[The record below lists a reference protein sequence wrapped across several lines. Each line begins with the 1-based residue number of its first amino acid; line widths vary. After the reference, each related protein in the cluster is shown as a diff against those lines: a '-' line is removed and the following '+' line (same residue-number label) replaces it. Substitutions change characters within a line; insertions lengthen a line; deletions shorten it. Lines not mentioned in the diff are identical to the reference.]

1 MEREK
6 PAVRLTAEG
15 RPDLR
20 QASPEGV
27 AYALAH
33 ITERP
38 LTQVARRAGLS
49 LSTVYRL
56 ARQAGAPLDGGRD
69 RKREG
74 VERLIARLYPHM
86 TASEVARETG
96 MAKSTVNR
104 WARRLGV
111 AHSPETLE
119 RIAREQAARRAKSWT
134 AETAR
139 KRAEA
144 ARRAKSWTAETARK
158 RAEATRRR
166 RRMDELRILS
176 GQPQET
182 RFRFKRMPRRCYK
195 AIWHYVNHRGYFQ
208 VDGEPYSLYY
218 DGQTRRTP
226 LEDRAAAKHGLRFL
240 PADGEDGEE
249 PPGD

>member
-1 MEREK
+1 MELYTEREK
-6 PAVRLTAEG
+6 PAVRLTAAG

-86 TASEVARETG
+86 TASEIARETG
-96 MAKSTVNR
+96 MCKSTVNH

-119 RIAREQAARRAKSWT
+119 RIAREQAARRAT
-134 AETAR
+134 A
-139 KRAEA
+139 
-144 ARRAKSWTAETARK
+144 WTAETARK

-226 LEDRAAAKHGLRFL
+226 LEDRAAARHGLRFL

>member
-1 MEREK
+1 MELYTEREK

-74 VERLIARLYPHM
+74 GGHQ
-86 TASEVARETG
+86 ETPQDG
-96 MAKSTVNR
+96 
-104 WARRLGV
+104 
-111 AHSPETLE
+111 
-119 RIAREQAARRAKSWT
+119 
-134 AETAR
+134 
-139 KRAEA
+139 RAENP
-144 ARRAKSWTAETARK
+144 
-158 RAEATRRR
+158 
-166 RRMDELRILS
+166 LRPAPGDAPPLQADAPQVLQ
-176 GQPQET
+176 GHLALRQPQGLL
-182 RFRFKRMPRRCYK
+182 P
-195 AIWHYVNHRGYFQ
+195 G
-208 VDGEPYSLYY
+208 

-226 LEDRAAAKHGLRFL
+226 LEDRAAARHGLRFL

>member
-1 MEREK
+1 MELYTEREK

-74 VERLIARLYPHM
+74 VEELIARLYPHM

-96 MAKSTVNR
+96 MCKSTVNR

-119 RIAREQAARRAKSWT
+119 RIAREQ
-134 AETAR
+134 
-139 KRAEA
+139 A

-182 RFRFKRMPRRCYK
+182 RFRFKRMPLRCYK

-226 LEDRAAAKHGLRFL
+226 LEDRAAARHGLRFL
-240 PADGEDGEE
+240 PADEFGDGEE

>member
-1 MEREK
+1 MEIYTEREK
-6 PAVRLTAEG
+6 PAVRLTAAG

-38 LTQVARRAGLS
+38 LAQVARRAGLS

-56 ARQAGAPLDGGRD
+56 ARQAGAPLDGGGY

-74 VERLIARLYPHM
+74 VERLIARLYPHK
-86 TASEVARETG
+86 TASEIARETG

-104 WARRLGV
+104 WARLLGV
-111 AHSPETLE
+111 RHSPETQE

-134 AETAR
+134 AETVR
-139 KRAEA
+139 KRV
-144 ARRAKSWTAETARK
+144 
-158 RAEATRRR
+158 EATMRR
-166 RRMDELRILS
+166 RRMDELRVLS

-182 RFRFKRMPRRCYK
+182 RFRFRRMPHRCRK
-195 AIWHYVNHRGYFQ
+195 AIWYYVNRRGYFQ

-226 LEDRAAAKHGLRFL
+226 LEGRAAARHGLRFL

-249 PPGD
+249 APGD